1 MRYYCLM
8 KKKII
13 TLIIVTL
20 LIVLLTFLPSIVP
33 LTGLV
38 GFFFRIFVY
47 LNIAAVCI
55 IGMII
60 TGIKIDFDT
69 KNIWQ
74 YLIGLG
80 IALTISF
87 FAAFLPAM
95 LGHSIVGD
103 HQEFKWDIFLLD
115 FLFFVLFVGP
125 VEELAFRVYY
135 QETFCNFFKNGLKW
149 IGVIIAAFLF
159 GTWHLINGSLF
170 QMVFTFGFGLIFG
183 FAKYFIKNC
192 KYLGLALGH
201 GVYDFLNIVVCMF
214 VI

>member
-1 MRYYCLM
+1 M

-13 TLIIVTL
+13 TLIVVTL
-20 LIVLLTFLPSIVP
+20 VICLLTFLPSIVP
-33 LTGLV
+33 LTGLQ
-38 GFFFRIFVY
+38 GFLFRIFIY
-47 LNIAAVCI
+47 INIAGASI
-55 IGMII
+55 AGMLL
-60 TGIKIDFDT
+60 TGIKIDFDV
-69 KNIWQ
+69 KNKWQ

-87 FAAFLPAM
+87 FATFLPAM
-95 LGHSIVGD
+95 LGHSIVGN
-103 HQEFKWDIFLLD
+103 HQDFVWYVFLLD
-115 FLFFVLFVGP
+115 FVFFVLFVGP
-125 VEELAFRVYY
+125 VEELVFRVYY
-135 QETFCNFFKNGLKW
+135 QETFCGFFSKHKW

-159 GTWHLINGSLF
+159 GLWHLINGGLF
-170 QMVFTFGFGLIFG
+170 QVFFTFGFGLIFG